1 MRKLLS
7 LLLVLLT
14 LFSAASADSQLLRY
28 ASDVDLAE
36 TPLAVTLSIQ
46 LTEHSPFDETRTIML
61 NQVLSQ
67 LALCIYAGNDQSSV
81 AITMGNEDLLTL
93 SQEGSEAQISCM
105 PGMTYTASEN
115 DVLSLLLGSDVSA
128 DTAAIDG
135 TYEQWLKDGWTLST
149 SLLEPLVDY
158 GKRKSTKTTIKNM
171 GVASSCTDYTIPKS
185 KTDDFKEILLSLCPE
200 GDLHNLLASLIFS
213 GKQTIRIYRAQDET
227 PLRLEYNGVCGL
239 EGDLRTV
246 KFVWRTKREE
256 DETRDEIT
264 LTSPANSGS
273 NKNTLSFTRVM
284 TFSNKTITA
293 KGEYSYK
300 VTANK
305 QTRQTDATFDLTNKI
320 SGESESISGSVVLKT
335 KAAGSD
341 TTITET
347 FTPDLAFST
356 ASETLTGSGTLHY
369 QRKGEVGVTEDC
381 TIAMTVG
388 AADHFPWESNTTA
401 TDLSSLSEDTLQS
414 LQAQVSG
421 AVATAIVRPLIQVLS
436 AEDAAFFFYEMAEE
450 DVREIQQEAGKE
462 VIVE

>member
-1 MRKLLS
+1 MRKLLA
-7 LLLVLLT
+7 LLLVLLM

-46 LTEHSPFDETRTIML
+46 LTEHSPFDETRTTML

-67 LALCIYAGNDQSSV
+67 LALCIYAGDDQSSV
-81 AITMGNEDLLTL
+81 AITMGSENLLTL
-93 SQEGSEAQISCM
+93 SQNGSEAQISCM
-105 PGMTYTASEN
+105 PGMTYTASGN
-115 DVLSLLLGSDVSA
+115 DVLSLLLGSDISA

-135 TYEQWLKDGWTLST
+135 TYEQWLIDGWTLST
-149 SLLEPLVDY
+149 SLLEPLADY

-185 KTDDFKEILLSLCPE
+185 KTDNFKEILLSLCPE
-200 GDLHNLLASLIFS
+200 GDLHDLLASLTFS
-213 GKQTIRIYRAQDET
+213 GKQTIRIYRTQDET
-227 PLRLEYNGVCGL
+227 PLRLEYNGICGL
-239 EGDLRTV
+239 EDDLRTV

-264 LTSPANSGS
+264 LTSPAKSGS
-273 NKNTLSFTRVM
+273 NKNTLSFTRIM
-284 TFSNKTITA
+284 TFSNKKITA
-293 KGEYSYK
+293 EGEYSYK

-305 QTRQTDATFDLTNKI
+305 QTSQTDAAFDLTNVI
-320 SGESESISGSVVLKT
+320 SGDSESISGSVVIKT

-347 FTPDLAFST
+347 FTPELAFST
-356 ASETLTGSGTLHY
+356 ASETLTGSGTLRY
-369 QRKGEVGVTEDC
+369 QRKGEVGITEDC

-388 AADHFPWESNTTA
+388 VADHFPWESNATA
-401 TDLSSLSEDTLQS
+401 TDLSTLSEDALQS

-421 AVATAIVRPLIQVLS
+421 AVATAIVRPLIRGLS

-450 DVREIQQEAGKE
+450 DVLKIQQEAGKE